1 MVAKDCSY
9 CGREGLLIYP
19 VRYAIACPAGAAQ
32 APALNGN
39 FKIDGAP
46 ADVATAKYTLR
57 AVRTGYLYTYDEKRN
72 LVKAYVVMPEG
83 HLWNFPFDEPPPDPK
98 SKPYQCT
105 SPVEAAL
112 SMCVDVLHSEARPAG
127 IFWIGWS
134 NSAWTPALIKKLKSD
149 DEWRRKHMREIDIPW
164 MLTGMR
170 DAHVG
175 EFQKYHKSV
184 AHFSMT
190 VKDMQK
196 AFGFSN
202 TPISH
207 EMRRLNKADR
217 FVRAFAMQAPIK
229 KGYIVALDDPVGMTN
244 DLSELTVPT
253 EHSGFNV
260 ELYRARIIEEILQN
274 AEDAVRKKAARDFE
288 FDVAQRKE
296 DDQNP
301 IADSVSYSDMKEIFS
316 VIQAGGPGKLA
327 KRKAEEKKTYGDSLA
342 AQRRA
347 AEDRAWA
354 ELTTIDAK
362 PVLDAGRRAAFPT
375 LYSAAIKSFEKD
387 GVALARVH
395 AEWLTSSQLARWM
408 DGVHD
413 QDDLASGFA
422 YRESLAQCLGKGVAT
437 VQCDKQLQEWLK
449 SDDVANTNNLY
460 ARAMLFN
467 QAAIISAAAPQIKGI
482 DIKPK
487 YILSIYKQGAERLKK
502 GQQFRLVDHLIFT
515 TANIMVKALG
525 QGSSTV
531 MKNLVLL
538 NLSMLSKTVILASE
552 HSSEK
557 IRDWIIAEATKSGVQ
572 METGLLK
579 TRADAHSLAR
589 TIPPRSKADLSI
601 CAYEFDATQLE
612 QDGRIKPS
620 VIKNIRIPGYT
631 TTANLL
637 GSSAD
642 FNIGSVAV
650 ILQFVAFG
658 FALRDYKVSD
668 SFESDTTFMKLGIAI
683 SNLSGSLLELAGGV
697 MEKSPTHPLSTAI
710 KNHWA
715 KGPGA
720 GKKILLLG
728 KRVGALAGVATAAL
742 DIFLGFKALRE
753 GNRLLATLY
762 ATNAVLGVS
771 LAIAGYFSLAIF
783 WPLFIVA
790 FALSIIIALVKNSA
804 LKKWFSHCFFSVG
817 FSKETGYATLDE
829 ELSAL
834 QSAMGT

>member
-9 CGREGLLIYP
+9 CGREGLLLYP
-19 VRYAIACPAGAAQ
+19 VRYAIACPAGAAM
-32 APALNGN
+32 APTLNGN
-39 FKIDGAP
+39 FKIEGAP
-46 ADVATAKYTLR
+46 TEVATAKYTLR
-57 AVRTGYLYTYDEKRN
+57 AIRTGYLYTYDEKRN
-72 LVKAYVVMPEG
+72 LIKAYVVMPEG
-83 HLWNFPFDEPPPDPK
+83 HLWNFPYDEPPPDPK

-112 SMCVDVLHSEARPAG
+112 SMCVDVMHSESKPAG

-149 DEWRRKHMREIDIPW
+149 AEWRRKHMRGVDIPW

-175 EFQKYHKSV
+175 EFDQYYKSI

-190 VKDMQK
+190 VKEMQK

-202 TPISH
+202 TPINH

-217 FVRAFAMQAPIK
+217 LVRAFSMQPKIK

-244 DLSELTVPT
+244 DLSELTIPT

-260 ELYRARIIEEILQN
+260 ELYRGRIIEEILQN
-274 AEDAVRKKAARDFE
+274 AENAVREKAARDFE
-288 FDVAQRKE
+288 FDAAQRIE

-327 KRKAEEKKTYGDSLA
+327 KRKAEEKKIYGDSIA
-342 AQRRA
+342 AQRKA

-354 ELTTIDAK
+354 ELTITDAK
-362 PVLDAGRRAAFPT
+362 PVLDSGKRAAFPA
-375 LYSAAIKSFEKD
+375 LYSAAIKNFEKE
-387 GVALARVH
+387 GVALAKAH
-395 AEWLTSSQLARWM
+395 AGWLASSQLARWM

-413 QDDLASGFA
+413 QDELSSGFA
-422 YRESLAQCLGKGVAT
+422 YRESLAQCVGKGAAT
-437 VQCDKQLQEWLK
+437 SQCDKQLQDWLK
-449 SDDVANTNNLY
+449 SDDLANTNNLY

-467 QAAIISAAAPQIKGI
+467 QAAIINAAAPQIKGI
-482 DIKPK
+482 DVKPK

-502 GQQFRLVDHLIFT
+502 GQELRLVDHLIFT

-525 QGSSTV
+525 QSSSIV

-538 NLSMLSKTVILASE
+538 NLTMLSKTVILATKESP
-552 HSSEK
+552 EK
-557 IRDWIIAEATKSGVQ
+557 IRDWIISEAMKSGVR
-572 METGLLK
+572 METGVLK

-589 TIPPRSKADLSI
+589 TIAPRGKADLSI
-601 CAYEFDATQLE
+601 CAYEFDVAQLE
-612 QDGRIKPS
+612 QDGRIGPG
-620 VIKNIRIPGYT
+620 VIKNIKIPGYNI
-631 TTANLL
+631 TAKLL
-637 GSSAD
+637 GTSAD
-642 FNIGSVAV
+642 FNVGSVAV

-668 SFESDTTFMKLGIAI
+668 PFESTTTFLKLGIAV
-683 SNLSGSLLELAGGV
+683 SNLSGSLLELTGGV
-697 MEKSPTHPLSTAI
+697 MEKCPTHPLSTAI
-710 KNHWA
+710 KDHWA
-715 KGPGA
+715 KGPQE

-742 DIFLGFKALRE
+742 DIFLGLKALQE

-771 LAIAGYFSLAIF
+771 LAIAGYFSYAIF
-783 WPLFIVA
+783 WPLFITA
-790 FALSIIIALVKNSA
+790 FVFSIVIALVKSSA
-804 LKKWFSHCFFSVG
+804 LKKWLSHCFFSVD
-817 FSKETGYATLDE
+817 FNKENGYATLDE

-834 QSAMGT
+834 QSALGT